1 MGGSAMTRLST
12 YVMVLLAVG
21 FTSACTS
28 LPYRLHDTGVRLEP
42 TSSDGADIR
51 SVGFWTDDTQILLRG
66 EVIANRNESR
76 SLSGH
81 VDVAI
86 TVPDGSNTVC
96 TVAPLED
103 KRQSPVNTYS
113 RRFESIPPEGSRIRV
128 SYHASPSH
136 PDCAR

>member
-1 MGGSAMTRLST
+1 MTRLFANLI
-12 YVMVLLAVG
+12 VLLAAG
-21 FTSACTS
+21 FVSACAS

-42 TSSDGADIR
+42 ISVDGVDIR

-66 EVIANRNESR
+66 EVIANRSESR

-96 TVAPLED
+96 TVAPFEVD
-103 KRQSPVNTYS
+103 RQSPVNIYS
-113 RRFESIPPEGSRIRV
+113 RRFETIPPEGSRIRV
-128 SYHASPSH
+128 SYHASQSH
-136 PDCAR
+136 SDCAR